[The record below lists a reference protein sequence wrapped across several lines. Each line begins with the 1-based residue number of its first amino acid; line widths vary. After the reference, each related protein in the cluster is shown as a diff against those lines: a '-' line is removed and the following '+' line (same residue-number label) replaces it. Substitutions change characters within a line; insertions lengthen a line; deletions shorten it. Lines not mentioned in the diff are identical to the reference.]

1 MSTAELKL
9 NLINQ
14 IAGIT
19 DKVRLKE
26 IMQLLKFQADESL
39 YITNEEEKEAV
50 KEAKIQIK
58 NGDGISNE
66 DVQKEITSWLE
77 K

>member
-9 NLINQ
+9 NIINQ

-39 YITNEEEKEAV
+39 YITNKEEKEAV
-50 KEAKIQIK
+50 KEAKNQIK

>member
-39 YITNEEEKEAV
+39 YITNKEEKEAV
-50 KEAKIQIK
+50 KEAKNQIK

-77 K
+77 

>member
-39 YITNEEEKEAV
+39 YIKKKKKKEAV
-50 KEAKIQIK
+50 KEAQNQIK

>member
-39 YITNEEEKEAV
+39 YITNKEEKEAV
-50 KEAKIQIK
+50 KEAQNQIK
-58 NGDGISNE
+58 KGDGISNE

>member
-39 YITNEEEKEAV
+39 YITNKEEKEAV
-50 KEAKIQIK
+50 KEAQNQIK
-58 NGDGISNE
+58 NGDGLSNE

>member
-39 YITNEEEKEAV
+39 YITNKEEKEAI
-50 KEAKIQIK
+50 KEAQNQIK

>member
-14 IAGIT
+14 ITKIT

-26 IMQLLKFQADESL
+26 IIQLLQFESEESI
-39 YITNEEEKEAV
+39 YTTNEEEKKAIE
-50 KEAKIQIK
+50 EAKNQILK
-58 NGDGISNE
+58 GQAFSNE
-66 DVQKEITSWLE
+66 DVQKEIKSWLE

>member
-50 KEAKIQIK
+50 KEAKNQIK